1 VAPSPAVCEMRLLAH
16 PMSAGFPSPA
26 ADYAE
31 EGLDLNDYLIR
42 NKPATFLFTVRGD
55 SMIGASIEDGDQ
67 VIVDRALTPNSYDIV
82 VAVVA
87 GEYTLKRLRLFAD
100 RAELHAENRK
110 LPPDR
115 HRRGRRT
122 ADLGRCHRRRAPLCP
137 RGDSRVPAPCF
148 ALVDVNN
155 FYVSAERVFNPK
167 LENVPLVV
175 LSNGDGCAVARSQE
189 VKALGVKMGTPWFQM
204 KALARQHGIQA
215 LSSNYR
221 LVRRHEPARDDH
233 PA

>member
-1 VAPSPAVCEMRLLAH
+1 MPLFQQTLRQIALCVAPSPAAGEIRRLAH

-110 LPPDR
+110 YPPIVIGEGGELQIWGVVTGVVR
-115 HRRGRRT
+115 RYARRG
-122 ADLGRCHRRRAPLCP
+122 
-137 RGDSRVPAPCF
+137 
-148 ALVDVNN
+148 
-155 FYVSAERVFNPK
+155 
-167 LENVPLVV
+167 
-175 LSNGDGCAVARSQE
+175 
-189 VKALGVKMGTPWFQM
+189 
-204 KALARQHGIQA
+204 
-215 LSSNYR
+215 
-221 LVRRHEPARDDH
+221 
-233 PA
+233 